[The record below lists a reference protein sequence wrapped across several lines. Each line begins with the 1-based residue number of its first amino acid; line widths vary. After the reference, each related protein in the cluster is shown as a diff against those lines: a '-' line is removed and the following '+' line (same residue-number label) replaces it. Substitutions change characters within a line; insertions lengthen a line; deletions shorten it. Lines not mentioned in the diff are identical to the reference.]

1 MNRILSGIALMT
13 VLLAAACAEQIQ
25 PAEPPDTRA
34 QDEMDI
40 RSASKAWSDAA
51 QAKDAEKFVSFY
63 TDDAVLIL
71 EDAADLSG
79 KTAIRDAIGGMMQ
92 DPAFALSF
100 QTTSVEVARS
110 GDVAYELGT
119 FSITTTDP
127 ATKKPLTE
135 KGQGLV
141 VWKKQADGTWKA
153 HVDAPVSDPPE
164 ASGAQK

>member
-1 MNRILSGIALMT
+1 MNRILSVIALLI
-13 VLLAAACAEQIQ
+13 VLLAAACAQQTETTE
-25 PAEPPDTRA
+25 PADTRA

-40 RSASKAWSDAA
+40 RSAAKAWSEAA

-71 EDAADLSG
+71 EDAPDLSG
-79 KTAIRDAIGGMMQ
+79 KAAIRDTIGGMMQ

-100 QTTSVEVARS
+100 QTTRVEVARS
-110 GDVAYELGT
+110 GDIAYELGT
-119 FSITTTDP
+119 FTLTTTNP

-141 VWKKQADGTWKA
+141 IWKKQADGTWKA

-164 ASGAQK
+164 APAGR